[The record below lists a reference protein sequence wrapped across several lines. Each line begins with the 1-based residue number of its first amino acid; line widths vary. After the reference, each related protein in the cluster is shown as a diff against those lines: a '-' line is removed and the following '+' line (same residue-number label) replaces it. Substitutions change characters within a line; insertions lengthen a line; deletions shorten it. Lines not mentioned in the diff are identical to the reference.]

1 MQSRNRVRPARRH
14 KGFSLLEV
22 LVAFSIMA
30 MSLAVLYQSVGTSV
44 RGVSQAE
51 QRVKAVLLAESLLSQ
66 HETVPEEGLELG
78 GEFGVFTWRLSS
90 TPVEVDIE
98 APLWTLHRLDAEIF
112 TDAGRSRV
120 FALSTLRPARQDVQ

>member
-51 QRVKAVLLAESLLSQ
+51 QRVKAVLLAESLLAE

-78 GEFGVFTWRLSS
+78 GEFEALTWRLTS
-90 TPVEVDIE
+90 TQAEVDIDS
-98 APLWTLHRLDAEIF
+98 PMWSLHRLDAEIF
-112 TDAGRSRV
+112 TNAGRSRV
-120 FALSTLRPARQDVQ
+120 FALSTLRPVRQGIQ